1 MFAATTNSSY
11 LVPVYAAYAL
21 AAVGLTVWLA
31 RTLFRSGAVF
41 LEDVFEKP
49 ELAAA
54 VNRLLVTGFYM
65 INLGYAA
72 FLLKAS
78 AVDSSTAAIEVL
90 AKKLG
95 ILLLSLGRALCERLG
110 VLPLASPQ
118 RVAPHATT
126 SRATPHRDS
135 PARPSCA
142 ARSDGIRRESD
153 GATIR
158 DDATSD
164 RGIRRALCVMSTMS
178 PLARATTHSP
188 AD

>member
-1 MFAATTNSSY
+1 MFAATNNSSY

-95 ILLLSLGRALCERLG
+95 ILLLSLAVVHFVNVSVFYRLRRRNE
-110 VLPLASPQ
+110 LRHMPPP
-118 RVAPHATT
+118 VAPHRTV
-126 SRATPHRDS
+126 TPPPV
-135 PARPSCA
+135 PAAPPA
-142 ARSDGIRRESD
+142 AM
-153 GATIR
+153 A
-158 DDATSD
+158 
-164 RGIRRALCVMSTMS
+164 
-178 PLARATTHSP
+178 
-188 AD
+188 